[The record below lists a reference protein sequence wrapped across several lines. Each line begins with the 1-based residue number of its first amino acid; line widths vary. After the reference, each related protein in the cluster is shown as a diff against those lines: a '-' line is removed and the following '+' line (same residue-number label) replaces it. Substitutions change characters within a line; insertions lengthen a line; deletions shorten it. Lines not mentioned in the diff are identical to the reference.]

1 MRSRIKKIDYRHF
14 LCILITLGF
23 VACWGMFPHAL
34 GRVVESVRDL
44 GLSIAYY
51 FCELL
56 DIPHA
61 IQPTVTNLPK
71 YPFFGFLQSN
81 TPTTDMP
88 DTWEGFTQKWS
99 IYWRLWASK
108 DNFLAYLYEVLYFVF
123 KITDVLSLLIMIGL
137 VAMLLFRRYLKNGNT
152 DHDKDSRPLR
162 IHKGLVFHLY
172 LPVKKWII
180 GFINFIREHE
190 GYWKAWLW
198 LWAFYFNVVTVAIEG
213 VAFYLYFAMSLDVLG
228 LYTQVYK
235 LFLDISAPI
244 GFIPIW
250 AGIPIGVILFDHW
263 RKKIGYDRLNHNE
276 RKNRGFTNERPIVSM
291 LVATMG
297 MGKTTMMTCQGL
309 SSVIMLRD
317 KAFEKILE
325 NDLKFPYFPWINLE
339 DSLRRAMKKH
349 SVYNLATVRRFVQRR
364 RGYFQKHPS
373 RRNCFGYD
381 YEYYGFTYDD
391 KLKVVDVWEIIEVY
405 AQLYF
410 IYVIEAATLLANYSV
425 RLDDVMSDLG
435 NFPMWY
441 SDFFRSDSRLIDSYS
456 RHAKIL
462 DFDCLR
468 LAAKLVEDNK
478 YADAFEFGTILI
490 TECGKERGNKVE
502 LEGVKKISL
511 KTNQK
516 NDGFNLG
523 LKMIRH
529 SATVD
534 GYPFVRII
542 MDEQRPESLSA
553 DARELCE
560 IVHIRKR
567 GETKLTMPF
576 FDLEELLYAW
586 VFSKFADLYYQYRH
600 VRGDNT
606 LPMYLMKA
614 FTAKVQAYYAR
625 IYNRFGYHVL
635 NVEVERGSQDGI
647 MKKTKYYISH
657 KKVHAKRFSTDC
669 FSDYFTVKALKSE
682 YGLADLPEYE
692 TEKASF
698 EELKKQNSYFINDLL
713 RGM

>member
-1 MRSRIKKIDYRHF
+1 M
-14 LCILITLGF
+14 
-23 VACWGMFPHAL
+23 
-34 GRVVESVRDL
+34 
-44 GLSIAYY
+44 
-51 FCELL
+51 
-56 DIPHA
+56 
-61 IQPTVTNLPK
+61 
-71 YPFFGFLQSN
+71 
-81 TPTTDMP
+81 
-88 DTWEGFTQKWS
+88 
-99 IYWRLWASK
+99 YWRLWASK
-108 DNFLAYLYEVLYFVF
+108 DNFISYLYEVLYVLFT
-123 KITDVLSLLIMIGL
+123 IMDVLSLLIMVEL
-137 VAMLLFRRYLKNGNT
+137 VARLLFRRYLKNGNT

-162 IHKGLVFHLY
+162 IPKRLVFHLY
-172 LPVKKWII
+172 LPVKKWVV
-180 GFINFIREHE
+180 GFVRFICEHE

-198 LWAFYFNVVTVAIEG
+198 LWLFYFNVITVVIEG
-213 VAFYLYFAMSLDVLG
+213 IAFYLYFTMSLDVLNI
-228 LYTQVYK
+228 YTQVYK
-235 LFLDISAPI
+235 LFLDLSAPI

-250 AGIPIGVILFDHW
+250 VGIPIGIILFDHW

-276 RKNRGFTNERPIVSM
+276 RKNRGFPNERPIVSM
-291 LVATMG
+291 LVATIG
-297 MGKTTMMTCQGL
+297 MGKTAMMTCQGL
-309 SSVIMLRD
+309 SSVVMLRD

-339 DSLRRAMKKH
+339 DSLRRAMKNH
-349 SVYNLATVRRFVQRR
+349 LVYNLATVRRFVQRR
-364 RGYFQKHPS
+364 KAYFQKQPS
-373 RRNCFGYD
+373 CRNCFGYD

-391 KLKVVDVWEIIEVY
+391 KLKVVNVWDVIEIY

-410 IYVIEAATLLANYSV
+410 IYMIEAATLLANYSV
-425 RLDDVMSDLG
+425 RLDDVISDLG
-435 NFPMWY
+435 NFPIWH

-468 LAAKLVEDNK
+468 LAMKLVEDNR
-478 YADAFEFGTILI
+478 YSDAFEFGTILI

-516 NDGFNLG
+516 KDGFNLG

-567 GETKLTMPF
+567 GETKLAMPF

-586 VFSKFADLYYQYRH
+586 VFSKFADLYYRYRY

-647 MKKTKYYISH
+647 LKKTKYYISH
-657 KKVHAKRFSTDC
+657 KKVYAKRFSTDC

-682 YGLADLPEYE
+682 YGFADLPEYE
-692 TEKASF
+692 AEKASF
-698 EELKKQNSYFINDLL
+698 DELKQQNSYFINDLL